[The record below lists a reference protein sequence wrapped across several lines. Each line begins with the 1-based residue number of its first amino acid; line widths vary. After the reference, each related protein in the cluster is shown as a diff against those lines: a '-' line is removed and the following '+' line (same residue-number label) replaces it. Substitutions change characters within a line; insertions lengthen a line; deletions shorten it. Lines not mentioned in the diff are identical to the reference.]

1 MHSMQLWTSP
11 KRRRISS
18 RHSNPS
24 TVEDRQIRCPASLE
38 FLSSRAVRT
47 LHRSPATV
55 VRPLRSILF
64 GSWTGVGAKYATD
77 DAG

>member
-38 FLSSRAVRT
+38 SVPVAG
-47 LHRSPATV
+47 
-55 VRPLRSILF
+55 LF
-64 GSWTGVGAKYATD
+64 GSSSVCALGVAVGASGAWLVGGVG
-77 DAG
+77 